1 MIANNFLWKLIF
13 LMFLDV
19 VPVPRRVKKR
29 KLHVCLKVQL
39 FFYYIYTYNTRVVF
53 LVCDWFV
60 LSFILEKNI
69 LRSSAARSSYI
80 SGAPYNA
87 LAMRMRVTEVSFRC
101 VRAADPG
108 APSTPLGVQP
118 IS

>member
-1 MIANNFLWKLIF
+1 MSKS
-13 LMFLDV
+13 
-19 VPVPRRVKKR
+19 RT
-29 KLHVCLKVQL
+29 
-39 FFYYIYTYNTRVVF
+39 FFYIYIYNTRVVL

-60 LSFILEKNI
+60 LPFILEKKY
-69 LRSSAARSSYI
+69 LTVFSLPTRSSYI